1 MFVLLPKT
9 DRGVLGVVRSLR
21 NAFPGEKKAEKK
33 LKRRSGTASVK
44 PEIKICVNRPIQAFF
59 MFKRIKRAKEEKCRR
74 RQNRQTQPTVES
86 FF

>member
-1 MFVLLPKT
+1 MLECGISDCLKKESVSCIT
-9 DRGVLGVVRSLR
+9 GEI
-21 NAFPGEKKAEKK
+21 GEKAKK
-33 LKRRSGTASVK
+33 GLKRRSGTASIK

-59 MFKRIKRAKEEKCRR
+59 MFKRIKRATAEKCRR